1 MPVGKQI
8 CLLTCLAFSLV
19 GAAQEAMSGPDNLN
33 FYFQQGQKDAT
44 LEQSLFFTNEQDE
57 LDYWV
62 DQRIYEQALQ
72 KKSPREFTAYMLA
85 KQLVYLRYAHTCSQT
100 CEHGDY
106 FHLQASY
113 YSQFVTEDAEVVLW
127 LQGFNND
134 NTIAGAFRH

>member
-1 MPVGKQI
+1 MLVGKQI
-8 CLLTCLAFSLV
+8 CLITCLAFSLV
-19 GAAQEAMSGPDNLN
+19 GVAQETRTGADNLN

-44 LEQSLFFTNEQDE
+44 LEQGLFFSNEQDE

-72 KKSPREFTAYMLA
+72 KKSSREFTAYILA
-85 KQLVYLRYAHTCSQT
+85 KQLVYLKHDHKSSQA

-113 YSQFVTEDAEVVLW
+113 YAQFVTEDAEVVLW
-127 LQGFNND
+127 LQRMGTD
-134 NTIAGAFRH
+134 NTLAGAFRH